1 MDRELNGFA
10 QRYAAALQE
19 YLQKGGERQL
29 NAAYELGRDALNERV
44 GLLDLADM
52 HGRSVAALLDQEH
65 ASQSANADIKAAS
78 RFFIEVLSPFEML
91 HRGHQEANA
100 ALRCLNQMLEEE
112 AKRIAHALH
121 DEAGQLLATV
131 YLELAE
137 LQRTAPAPVL
147 ARAERISTH
156 LDEVRGQLRRLSHEL
171 RPLILDELGIAPAL
185 EFLAAGFRQR
195 TNLTIVINTT
205 VTNRFAPDIE
215 TGVYRVA
222 QEALTNVSKHARAT
236 QAEIRLWTAHG
247 TLHCAVRDDG
257 VGFDPDRHTNPS
269 RGLGLVGIQER
280 IRATGGALAVTS
292 APGKGTELHITIPE
306 RFKEV
311 NV

>member
-10 QRYAAALQE
+10 QRYAAALKE
-19 YLQKGGERQL
+19 YLKQGGERQL
-29 NAAYELGRDALNERV
+29 NAAYELGRDALNERI

-52 HGRSVAALLDQEH
+52 HGRSVGALLDKEP
-65 ASQSANADIKAAS
+65 AKRANADIKAAS
-78 RFFIEVLSPFEML
+78 RFFTEVLSPFEML

-137 LQRTAPAPVL
+137 LQRTAPPLVL
-147 ARAERISTH
+147 THAERISRH
-156 LDEVRGQLRRLSHEL
+156 LDQVRGQLRRLSHEL

-195 TNLTIVINTT
+195 TNLTIVIKTT
-205 VTNRFAPDIE
+205 MTNRFAPDIE
-215 TGVYRVA
+215 TGIYRAV

-236 QAEIRLWTAHG
+236 QVEIRLWAAHG
-247 TLHCAVRDDG
+247 TLHCTIRDDG
-257 VGFDPDRHTNPS
+257 VGFDPAHRANPS

-280 IRATGGALAVTS
+280 IRATGGAVAVTA

-306 RFKEV
+306 RLKEAST
-311 NV
+311 